1 MACVLAVARYGGIAT
16 VAALAVLLAMG
27 LAASPNDVQPA
38 EGESRVDKA
47 ALSAA
52 RLCPMASMASD
63 VASFAFTKAQQTVA
77 SNALEAPPPPPSPP
91 PEGADDDDGWTS
103 LTLMT
108 RGGGGV

>member
-1 MACVLAVARYGGIAT
+1 MACVLSVARYGGIAT
-16 VAALAVLLAMG
+16 VAALAVLRAMG
-27 LAASPNDVQPA
+27 LAASPNDVEPA

-52 RLCPMASMASD
+52 RLCRMAFD

-77 SNALEAPPPPPSPP
+77 SNALEAPPPPSPP
-91 PEGADDDDGWTS
+91 PEGTDDDGWSS

-108 RGGGGV
+108 RGGGV